1 MYTSE
6 KSTNLT
12 LIITYAF
19 MALLAV
25 LMVVAVPGARWFFGE
40 IVRQSTIRIMLTTFY
55 VCCPAAWLALA
66 FIMKILKNILCET
79 VFTKDTVLYLRRLSW
94 CCGFVAVACAVAGLF
109 YKPLLIFALGAAFMM
124 LILRVLKN
132 VMAKATEIKSENELT
147 I

>member
-6 KSTNLT
+6 KSTKLT
-12 LIITYAF
+12 LFITYAF

-25 LMVVAVPGARWFFGE
+25 LMVVAIPGARWFFGD
-40 IVRQSTIRIMLTTFY
+40 IVRQSTIRVMLTAFY
-55 VCCPAAWLALA
+55 VCCPAGWLALI
-66 FIMKILKNILCET
+66 FIMKILRNILAET
-79 VFTKDTVLYLRRLSW
+79 VFTAKTVAYLRYLSW
-94 CCGFVAVACAVAGLF
+94 CCAFVAIAAAVCGIFYMPLF
-109 YKPLLIFALGAAFMM
+109 IFAFGAAFMT